1 VADVSEPKPP
11 TGFVSLKSIRQG
23 PSDPKSTLAE
33 LREIYFK
40 TTKRTIAHDFDH
52 AIELLK
58 SLPTEEDREKATV
71 YMEGIAQ
78 MRKEWASTAT
88 RPQKTGS
95 KPNAASK
102 PKAGAKPK
110 QR

>member
-1 VADVSEPKPP
+1 VTAPKPP
-11 TGFVSLKSIRQG
+11 VGFVSLKSIKQG
-23 PSDPKSTLAE
+23 SSDPKSTLAE

-40 TTKRTIAHDFDH
+40 TSKRTIEHDFDH

-78 MRKEWASTAT
+78 MRKEWAEAPT
-88 RPQKTGS
+88 RGRTKKKS
-95 KPNAASK
+95 K
-102 PKAGAKPK
+102 
-110 QR
+110 